1 MDISAVL
8 LSIVVMLAA
17 TALCVILFQRLGF
30 GAILGFIVAGVLIG
44 PHTPGPVPVHAV
56 DELQSISELGVV
68 LFMFSVGL
76 EMRPEKLWQMRR
88 LIFGPDPAGAQA
100 CGVDRACAGVRHRS
114 RGGHPHRVLP
124 VSGRRV
130 RLRYSWARRPL
141 PDCSAVTG
149 TPWRC
154 WWWR

>member
-56 DELQSISELGVV
+56 DELQSIAELGVV

-88 LIFGPDPAGAQA
+88 LI
-100 CGVDRACAGVRHRS
+100 
-114 RGGHPHRVLP
+114 
-124 VSGRRV
+124 
-130 RLRYSWARRPL
+130 
-141 PDCSAVTG
+141 
-149 TPWRC
+149 
-154 WWWR
+154 